1 MTASAARSVA
11 LLTHS
16 AHPKEGNCSMFSV
29 RGSCKCL
36 SAGLYRFLLRPFL
49 LHLLRCLS
57 RQHLLRGVSLF
68 VCLSIVWIA
77 LTCEALGQYLCTTL
91 CQCAKCR
98 RRSRRW
104 RSRWSCRCRRVLS
117 PARSLSPELCLVR
130 WVALNIVLL
139 MSKSWMEEQ
148 LRLCPDCLVA
158 RKVSWAITR
167 RRRGEMSTMS
177 SFLMMFYDLMMESSG
192 NQNAWKIFRK
202 IEGSLMIC
210 NWRAS
215 ERQSLK
221 IRLIDK
227 ADNIDQFDNMI
238 ISSSI

>member
-1 MTASAARSVA
+1 
-11 LLTHS
+11 
-16 AHPKEGNCSMFSV
+16 
-29 RGSCKCL
+29 
-36 SAGLYRFLLRPFL
+36 
-49 LHLLRCLS
+49 
-57 RQHLLRGVSLF
+57 
-68 VCLSIVWIA
+68 
-77 LTCEALGQYLCTTL
+77 
-91 CQCAKCR
+91 
-98 RRSRRW
+98 
-104 RSRWSCRCRRVLS
+104 
-117 PARSLSPELCLVR
+117 
-130 WVALNIVLL
+130 
-139 MSKSWMEEQ
+139 
-148 LRLCPDCLVA
+148 
-158 RKVSWAITR
+158 
-167 RRRGEMSTMS
+167 MS

>member
-1 MTASAARSVA
+1 MTASAATSVA

-49 LHLLRCLS
+49 LHLLLFLS

-98 RRSRRW
+98 RRSLRW

-130 WVALNIVLL
+130 WVALNIALL

-158 RKVSWAITR
+158 RKVSWSDH
-167 RRRGEMSTMS
+167 STPS
-177 SFLMMFYDLMMESSG
+177 WWNVNNVKFFDDVLWSHDG
-192 NQNAWKIFRK
+192 IFR
-202 IEGSLMIC
+202 
-210 NWRAS
+210 
-215 ERQSLK
+215 QSKCVENIPKNRRFFNDMQLAGK
-221 IRLIDK
+221 WK
-227 ADNIDQFDNMI
+227 AIAEDSTDW
-238 ISSSI
+238 